1 MKVKFFTAILL
12 SFLLIR
18 HVSSGTASFTV
29 SAEVE
34 KSSVVDLPRD
44 FVRNYIKDLSIF
56 PKYFPDIVSVKTLN
70 DTESE
75 WIYAVDAPLAPV
87 YYVNFILVEKQST
100 PGIMFLESKD
110 TLPDYLYCK
119 ADFDS
124 LGESS
129 TNVSINFKIKMTRE
143 NASDVHFLASL
154 LGENFIS
161 ARMKGKLDSDLET
174 FIERATK
181 DMYKKN
187 KKSH

>member
-1 MKVKFFTAILL
+1 MKVKFYVAILL

-18 HVSSGTASFTV
+18 HVNSETASFTV

-56 PKYFPDIVSVKTLN
+56 PKYFPDIVSVKPLN

-75 WIYAVDAPLAPV
+75 WIYAVDAPLAPI
-87 YYVNFILVEKQST
+87 YYVTFILVEKQST
-100 PGIMFLESKD
+100 PGIMFLEAKD

-119 ADFDS
+119 AVFDS

-161 ARMKGKLDSDLET
+161 ARMKDKLDSDLET

>member
-1 MKVKFFTAILL
+1 MKLNFFTAILL

-18 HVSSGTASFTV
+18 HVYTETASFTV

-56 PKYFPDIVSVKTLN
+56 PKYFPDIVSVKPFN

-75 WIYAVDAPLAPV
+75 WVYAVDAPLAPV

-100 PGIMFLESKD
+100 QDVMFLESKD
-110 TLPDYLYCK
+110 TLPNYLYCK

-124 LGESS
+124 LGENS
-129 TNVSINFKIKMTRE
+129 TRVSINFKIKMTRE
-143 NASDVHFLASL
+143 NASDVHFLAGL
-154 LGENFIS
+154 LGEGFIS
-161 ARMKGKLDSDLET
+161 SRMEEKLNSDLET